1 MSLKKSLSLF
11 ALLSVLF
18 LQALPCKAQGYKKPL
33 TAESTSLAEALKLL
47 KSELTAQDADLQK
60 LLKQLAQLQTEMN
73 GLSDSLTESKK
84 RLVSLTQQLDIER
97 KEKQAW
103 QLAAIATSAGLV
115 VAVVM
120 GLLK

>member
-1 MSLKKSLSLF
+1 MLRKYLSLF
-11 ALLSVLF
+11 VLLSVLF

-33 TAESTSLAEALKLL
+33 TAESPSLTEALKLL
-47 KSELTAQDADLQK
+47 RSELTAQDEDLQK

-73 GLSDSLTESKK
+73 ELSDYLTESRKLSENLAK
-84 RLVSLTQQLDIER
+84 QLEIER

-103 QLAAIATSAGLV
+103 QLAAIATSAGLII
-115 VAVVM
+115 AVVL